1 MGVAMAIKRT
11 VVSALGLGLAMAFSA
26 ANAAEEGFYIGLQGG
41 QATADID
48 QDELDFIV
56 EDAFFSAGAP
66 IINGSSSLED
76 SDTTWSVFG
85 GYRLNPYL
93 AIEAGYLDLGTSEYR
108 AEGFVDPPGPVTSM
122 SANASIDFSSSGFT
136 TAVVGSI
143 PLAESFDLH
152 GKLGIFFSDTEFE
165 IGVGVDGESGS
176 PFRVSG
182 TDTDIYYG
190 AGASWFIGSNW
201 TLGLDYLLYKDVGN
215 EDDTGE
221 TDLDS
226 VTLQASYRF

>member
-1 MGVAMAIKRT
+1 MVIKRT
-11 VVSALGLGLAMAFSA
+11 AVSALGLGLIMAFSA
-26 ANAAEEGFYIGLQGG
+26 ANAVEEGFYVGLQGG

-56 EDAFFSAGAP
+56 DDAFFSAGAP

-85 GYRLNPYL
+85 GYRFNPYL
-93 AIEAGYLDLGTSEYR
+93 AIEAGYLDLGTFEYR
-108 AEGFVDPPGPVTSM
+108 AEGTVNPPGPVTST
-122 SANASIDFSSSGFT
+122 SATAAIDFSSSGFT

-143 PLAESFDLH
+143 PLSESFDLH

-165 IGVGVDGESGS
+165 IGVGIGGSGGS
-176 PFRVSG
+176 PFKVSG
-182 TDTDIYYG
+182 TDTDVYYG
-190 AGASWFIGSNW
+190 AGVSWYAGANW

-226 VTLQASYRF
+226 VTLQAGYRF